1 MNKDQITIYMNSESG
16 QDRSGYNGFK
26 IIEVNVS
33 SSSDTLYAV
42 CTPVKMKQQSNKEG

>member
-33 SSSDTLYAV
+33 SSPGKYLCGVHS
-42 CTPVKMKQQSNKEG
+42 C

>member
-1 MNKDQITIYMNSESG
+1 MNKDQVTTVINNEGKYDNN
-16 QDRSGYNGFK
+16 GYDGFK

-42 CTPVKMKQQSNKEG
+42 CTPVKMK

>member
-33 SSSDTLYAV
+33 SSPENIYAV
-42 CTPVKMKQQSNKEG
+42 CTPVKIK